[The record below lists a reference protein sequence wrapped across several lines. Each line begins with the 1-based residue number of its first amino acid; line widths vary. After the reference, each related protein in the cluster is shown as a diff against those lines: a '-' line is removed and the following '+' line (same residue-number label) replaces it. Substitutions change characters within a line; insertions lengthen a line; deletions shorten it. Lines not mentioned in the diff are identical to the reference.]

1 MTKRGAWILIAAAL
15 WTFYVWTTRIWIIAR
30 LSNGTG
36 FKVVHYVLAAISV
49 GFAIAIGWIGVR
61 SLREERS
68 NQLSSTDIQTS
79 GPSRGAAAT
88 DVQPSRPSSGVS
100 PTS

>member
-1 MTKRGAWILIAAAL
+1 MTKRRAWVLLAAAV

-36 FKVVHYVLAAISV
+36 FKVVHYVLAAISI

-61 SLREERS
+61 ALKERS
-68 NQLSSTDIQTS
+68 
-79 GPSRGAAAT
+79 G
-88 DVQPSRPSSGVS
+88 
-100 PTS
+100 